1 MPAVN
6 LPDLR
11 DLIDDLVRNPAHQVT
26 PAQRERA
33 IELAL
38 VRYSADRPREVVE
51 DVVTADGATVPLPAG
66 WVAGES
72 LLRIVECP
80 VVTPPVPL
88 EADAWAMWR
97 TPTGE
102 VIGLLQAATP
112 GATAR
117 LHYTAPHV
125 VDATSSTI
133 PSPHREAV
141 ACYAASLLAEQIATA
156 HASAQDSTIAADRVD
171 QAHPAREWAARAKAY
186 RNRYFAT
193 LGIEISAQGVEQPRI
208 DAAGVVVDLNL
219 PTSHG
224 RGRMYRRR

>member
-6 LPDLR
+6 LHDLR
-11 DLIDDLVRNPAHQVT
+11 DLIDDLVRDAVLWVT
-26 PAQRERA
+26 PTQRDRA

-38 VRYSADRPREVVE
+38 VRYSADRPRQVVE
-51 DVVTADGATVPLPAG
+51 DVTTEDGVTLPLPEG
-66 WVAGES
+66 WVQGES
-72 LLRIVECP
+72 LLQTVECP
-80 VVTPPVPL
+80 VVSPPVPL
-88 EADAWAMWR
+88 EADAWAVWR

-125 VDATSSTI
+125 VDAASSTV
-133 PSPHREAV
+133 PNAHREAV

-171 QAHPAREWAARAKAY
+171 QAHPAREWSARAKAY

-193 LGIEISAQGVEQPRI
+193 LGIDISAQGVEQPRI

-224 RGRMYRRR
+224 RGRLYRRR

>member
-1 MPAVN
+1 MPPAT
-6 LPDLR
+6 LSELQT
-11 DLIDDLVRNPAHQVT
+11 LIDDLVRNPAHHVT

-38 VRYSADRPREVVE
+38 VRYSADRPRTVVE
-51 DVVTADGATVPLPAG
+51 DVVTADGVTVPLPAG

-72 LLRIVECP
+72 ALHTVECP
-80 VVTPPVPL
+80 VVAPPVPL
-88 EADAWAMWR
+88 EADAWTMWR

-125 VDATSSTI
+125 VDDASSTI
-133 PSPHREAV
+133 PPAHREAV

-224 RGRMYRRR
+224 RARMYRRR

>member
-1 MPAVN
+1 MPAAT
-6 LPDLR
+6 LPELET
-11 DLIDDLVRNPAHQVT
+11 LIDDLVRDA
-26 PAQRERA
+26 AQWVSTGQRTRA

-38 VRYSADRPREVVE
+38 VRYSADRPRTVVE
-51 DVVTADGATVPLPAG
+51 DVVTADGVTVPLPAG

-72 LLRIVECP
+72 ALHTVECP
-80 VVTPPVPL
+80 IVAPPVPL

-102 VIGLLQAATP
+102 VIGLLQAAAP
-112 GATAR
+112 GTTAR

-125 VDATSSTI
+125 VDDASSTI
-133 PSPHREAV
+133 PPAHREAV

-224 RGRMYRRR
+224 RARMYPRR

>member
-1 MPAVN
+1 MPAAT
-6 LPDLR
+6 LSELET
-11 DLIDDLVRNPAHQVT
+11 LIDDLVRDAAQWVSPE
-26 PAQRERA
+26 QRERA

-38 VRYSADRPREVVE
+38 VRYSADRPRTVAE
-51 DVVTADGATVPLPAG
+51 DVVTVDGTTVPLPAG

-72 LLRIVECP
+72 ALHTVECP
-80 VVTPPVPL
+80 VVAPPVPL
-88 EADAWAMWR
+88 EADAWTMWR

-133 PSPHREAV
+133 PPAHREAV

>member
-38 VRYSADRPREVVE
+38 ARYSADRPRQVIE
-51 DVVTADGATVPLPAG
+51 DVVSADGATVPLPAG
-66 WVAGES
+66 WVQGES
-72 LLRIVECP
+72 VLHAVECP

-102 VIGLLQAATP
+102 VIGLLQAAAP
-112 GATAR
+112 GVTAR
-117 LHYTAPHV
+117 LHYSAPHV
-125 VDATSSTI
+125 VDDASSTI
-133 PSPHREAV
+133 PPAHREAV

-171 QAHPAREWAARAKAY
+171 QAHPAREWAMRAKSY

-193 LGIEISAQGVEQPRI
+193 LGIDISAQGVEQPRI
-208 DAAGVVVDLNL
+208 DAAGVVVDLTL